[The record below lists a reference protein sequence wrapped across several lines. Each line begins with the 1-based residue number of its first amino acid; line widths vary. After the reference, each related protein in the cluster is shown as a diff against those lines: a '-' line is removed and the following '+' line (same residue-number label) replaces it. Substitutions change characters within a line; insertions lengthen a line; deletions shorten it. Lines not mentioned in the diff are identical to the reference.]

1 MGVTLP
7 QATVTW
13 SGDDWE
19 KYIAALLGMRY
30 APGDFFVVPSDD
42 HGDLGMDGV
51 GRDGRI
57 YQCYAPENEPLQPG
71 VRKKKLKKKITDDLT
86 KLVQKQAEHRTILG
100 NIIVERWILVTP
112 ILHSKDILAHANA
125 EAAKTRTLGCPY
137 ICPSFEAIAVTENE
151 FLGAEKKRFIG
162 STLHRLNLIVDEV
175 DQGNL
180 DALKQD
186 NSHSDLIGNLKTK
199 LSKLKAVN
207 TPQKLEQLEQK
218 YLKAYLE
225 GRGLLTSLQQNH
237 ASIYEAA
244 VKAKR
249 GFEKLLEARSSLSG
263 DPGGKRILDELAAFN
278 AQLEEYLGKL
288 LDPETTAV
296 LATEAISYWLM
307 HCPLDF
313 PDDD

>member
-1 MGVTLP
+1 MGFTLP
-7 QATVTW
+7 QATATW

-19 KYIAALLGMRY
+19 QYIAVLLGMRY
-30 APGDFFVVPSDD
+30 PPGDFIAVPSDD

-57 YQCYAPENEPLQPG
+57 YQCYAPENEPLPPD
-71 VRKKKLKKKITDDLT
+71 VRKKKLKDKISKDIA
-86 KLVQKQAEHRTILG
+86 KLVEKQDEHRAILG
-100 NIIVERWILVTP
+100 GIIVERWILVTP
-112 ILHSKDILAHANA
+112 ILHSKDLLAHANA
-125 EAAKTRTLGCPY
+125 EAAKIRGLGCPY
-137 ICPSFEAIAVTENE
+137 ISPNFEATAVTENE

-175 DQGNL
+175 DQDNL
-180 DALKQD
+180 DALRQD
-186 NSHSDLIGNLKTK
+186 ASHSVLVDNLRTK

-207 TPQKLEQLEQK
+207 TPKKLEQHEQK
-218 YLKAYLE
+218 HLKAYLE

-249 GFEKLLEARSSLSG
+249 GFEKLLEARSSLSD
-263 DPGGKRILDELAAFN
+263 DPGEKRILDELAAFS
-278 AQLEEYLGKL
+278 AQLEQYLGEL

-313 PDDD
+313 PGND